1 MTQTTSWHSPPAQ
14 LDLSSDLVQIWQVQL
29 NSQPV
34 EVLRGWLS
42 PDECQRADRFV
53 RPIDRH
59 SFIAARGILR
69 SLLGGYL
76 HQPPESIEFGYAERG
91 KPFLAGDSHS
101 LEFNL
106 SHAGGIALYAFARH
120 RRVGIDVESFR
131 ELDILPLAER
141 FFSDREYRQ
150 LCNYPPEAQP
160 AAFFSLWTAK
170 EALLKATG
178 EGLLGLSGVE
188 IALDTDNLI
197 PSIAMMTSSTS
208 AWYLQSLEVGTGYQG
223 AVAIEGER
231 CPIDCYWYRSKVSSS
246 SG

>member
-1 MTQTTSWHSPPAQ
+1 MTQTTPWHSPPPQ
-14 LDLSSDLVQIWQVQL
+14 LDLSSDRVQIWQVQL

-34 EVLRGWLS
+34 EVLRELLS

-69 SLLGGYL
+69 TLLGRYL
-76 HQPPESIEFGYAERG
+76 HRSPESIEFGYAERG
-91 KPFLAGDSHS
+91 KPFLAGDSLS

-150 LCNYPPEAQP
+150 LCNYPPKVQP

-178 EGLLGLSGVE
+178 EGLQGLSGVE
-188 IALDTDNLI
+188 IALDADNLM
-197 PSIAMMTSSTS
+197 PSLRSMASSTS
-208 AWYLQSLEVGTGYQG
+208 AWYLQPLEVGTGYKG

-231 CPIDCYWYRSKVSSS
+231 CPLDCYWYSSRHDR
-246 SG
+246 

>member
-1 MTQTTSWHSPPAQ
+1 MTQTTPWHSPPPQ
-14 LDLSSDLVQIWQVQL
+14 LDLSSDRVQIWQVQL

-34 EVLRGWLS
+34 EVLRELLS

-69 SLLGGYL
+69 TLLGRYL
-76 HQPPESIEFGYAERG
+76 DRSPESIEFGYAERG

-141 FFSDREYRQ
+141 FFSNREYRQ
-150 LCNYPPEAQP
+150 LCNYPPTAQP

-188 IALDTDNLI
+188 IALDADNLM
-197 PSIAMMTSSTS
+197 PSLRSMASSTS
-208 AWYLQSLEVGTGYQG
+208 AWYLQPLEVGPGYKG
-223 AVAIEGER
+223 TVAIEGER
-231 CPIDCYWYRSKVSSS
+231 CPLDCYWYSATQMC
-246 SG
+246 